1 MKEQIRVVF
10 DVNIWVNG
18 LVGTDTE
25 YPFLPSVP
33 PTGRNASADCMSLA
47 FDGDRFSVFASPHIL
62 RNISKTLEHLGVS
75 RKTSERALSD
85 VVEMVIYSLGSVV
98 EPDRIV
104 VHQRDHEDNLILDL
118 VLQTNSD
125 VLVTLDK
132 ELLAANGW
140 KGRAILHP
148 AAFVKLALTIRP
160 S

>member
-1 MKEQIRVVF
+1 LKELVRVVF
-10 DVNIWVNG
+10 DVNVWVNG
-18 LVGTDTE
+18 LVGKDTE

-33 PTGRNASADCMSLA
+33 PTGGNSSADCMSLA
-47 FDGDRFSVFASPHIL
+47 FDGDRFSVFTSPHIL
-62 RNISKTLEHLGVS
+62 RNIARTLEHLGIS
-75 RKTSERALSD
+75 KKTRERAISD
-85 VVEMVIYSLGSVV
+85 VVEMVVYSLGSVV
-98 EPDRIV
+98 ELERVV
-104 VHQRDHEDNLILDL
+104 VHQRDHEDNRILDL

-125 VLVTLDK
+125 VLVTEDQ